1 MKLYGKIMDPSLLSK
16 RIYLTAVHVE
26 KSAAGSGETVY
37 EQMDLFA
44 DFGMGEGGEGAPD
57 QSLREKQEKRLLKEK
72 KAQEAVLSLQ
82 KKFGKNAVLRAA
94 DLQEGATARERNSQI
109 GGHRA

>member
-1 MKLYGKIMDPSLLSK
+1 MDPSLLSK
-16 RIYLTAVHVE
+16 RIYLTAVRVE
-26 KSAAGSGETVY
+26 KDLSDRGGPVY
-37 EQMDLFA
+37 EQMDLFS
-44 DFGMGEGGEGAPD
+44 DFGMGESSEQTEDGSRRQKEEA
-57 QSLREKQEKRLLKEK
+57 RRLKEK

-94 DLQEGATARERNSQI
+94 DLQEGATAKERNSQI